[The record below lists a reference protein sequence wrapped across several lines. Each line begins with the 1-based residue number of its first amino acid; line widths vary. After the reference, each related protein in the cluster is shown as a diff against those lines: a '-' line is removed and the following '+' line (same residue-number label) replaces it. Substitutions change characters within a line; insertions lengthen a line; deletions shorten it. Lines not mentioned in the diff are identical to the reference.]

1 MSCVKL
7 WPSGAAASLVS
18 IEELENQEFIGKGGF
33 GTVFRAQHR
42 KWGYDVAVKMVNS
55 KEISRE
61 VKAMA
66 SLDNEFVLR
75 LEGVIEKVNWDHVP
89 KPALVTKFMENGS
102 LSRLLQP
109 QCPRP
114 WPLLCRLL
122 KEVVLGMFYLHD
134 QNPVLLHRDLKP
146 SNVLLDPELHV
157 KLADFGLSTFQGGS
171 QSATA
176 SREPGGT
183 LGYLAP
189 ELFVNVNRKAS
200 TASDVYSFGI
210 LMWAVLAGREAELP
224 TEASLVYGAVCKRQT
239 WPSLT
244 ELPQARPETP
254 GLEGLKELMQLCWS
268 SEPMDRPSFQECLP
282 KTDEAFQMVENDIN
296 AAVSTVKN
304 FLSELRSSNPRFS
317 TPESG
322 QGGTEMDGF
331 RRTTGNQHS
340 RNDVMVSELLNKLN
354 LEGSPSSVPEKYPSL
369 TKRSRAQEEQVL
381 QARTAGTSSD
391 SMAQPP
397 QTPETS
403 TFRNQMPSP
412 TSTGTPSPGP
422 QGNQGTERHGMNWSS
437 RTPEPSP
444 VTGRPFINLHN
455 CSGVQVGD
463 NNCLIMQQTTALPT
477 GGLAPS
483 GTGRGWQHPPPT
495 GSQEGLK
502 EPEAWSGPQGWYNH
516 SGK

>member
-7 WPSGAAASLVS
+7 WPSGASASLVS
-18 IEELENQEFIGKGGF
+18 IEELENQEFVGRGGF
-33 GTVFRAQHR
+33 GTVFRARYR
-42 KWGYDVAVKMVNS
+42 KWGYDVAVKIVNS
-55 KEISRE
+55 KAISRE

-109 QCPRP
+109 ECPRP

-122 KEVVLGMFYLHD
+122 KEVVLGMFYLHN

-171 QSATA
+171 QSGTA

-224 TEASLVYGAVCKRQT
+224 TEASLVCGAVCRRQT
-239 WPSLT
+239 RPSLT
-244 ELPQARPETP
+244 ELPQAGPETP

-268 SEPMDRPSFQECLP
+268 SEPKDRPSFQECLP
-282 KTDEAFQMVENDIN
+282 KTDEAFQMVENNIN

-322 QGGTEMDGF
+322 QGGTDMDGF

-381 QARTAGTSSD
+381 QARTARTSSD
-391 SMAQPP
+391 SVAQPP

-422 QGNQGTERHGMNWSS
+422 QGNQGAERHGMNWSS
-437 RTPEPSP
+437 RTPEPNP
-444 VTGRPFINLHN
+444 VTGRPLINLHN

-463 NNCLIMQQTTALPT
+463 NNYLTMQQTTALPT

-483 GTGRGWQHPPPT
+483 STGRGWQHPPPI
-495 GSQEGLK
+495 GSQEGPE
-502 EPEAWSGPQGWYNH
+502 EPENCSGPHGWYNH